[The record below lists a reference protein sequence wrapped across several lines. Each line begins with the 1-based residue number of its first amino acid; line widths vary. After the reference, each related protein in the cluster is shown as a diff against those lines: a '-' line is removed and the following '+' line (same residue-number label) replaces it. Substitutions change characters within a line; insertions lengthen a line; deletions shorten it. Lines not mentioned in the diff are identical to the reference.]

1 MSSQLTGA
9 GTEQGAEDFGANEW
23 LVEELYEQYSA
34 DRASVDESWWP
45 ILERYGAQ
53 LANSGKDAPAPAP
66 AAAPRPPPRSP
77 PLPPSA
83 SRRAA
88 EAP

>member
-53 LANSGKDAPAPAP
+53 LANSGKTAPAPAP
-66 AAAPRPPPRSP
+66 PRHSRHRSP
-77 PLPPSA
+77 SGSP
-83 SRRAA
+83 RAA
-88 EAP
+88 EVP